1 MLNIKLTKLPDRT
14 PLTLTAKVI
23 RSALTQLNS
32 LKALTGG
39 TSAAVTTTAAGRK
52 RSVFLGPAG
61 RVSCRSLNFLN
72 DRFNPKQTFIAPA
85 GGGWSLDQLL
95 RKTHLSSKPQIILSN
110 PVTLRGA
117 RTN

>member
-14 PLTLTAKVI
+14 PLTLTAKVS

-52 RSVFLGPAG
+52 RSARLGPAG
-61 RVSCRSLNFLN
+61 RVSCRSLNSLN
-72 DRFNPKQTFIAPA
+72 DRFNPKQTLIALGG
-85 GGGWSLDQLL
+85 GGGWSPDQLL
-95 RKTHLSSKPQIILSN
+95 RKTRLPCEPKSY
-110 PVTLRGA
+110 
-117 RTN
+117 